1 MCGGC
6 GQGEKCADVKIFR
19 QWKEQGCVPSDVGR
33 EGSRLTPKILL
44 WREGGGRGGAESV
57 TFYS

>member
-44 WREGGGRGGAESV
+44 WQGGREV
-57 TFYS
+57 LLFYS